1 MRHAI
6 KGLAVAL
13 FASGAAGFGYLPDG
27 YDSLDNPGGYGYESF
42 AGYCAIDGNDAGLGE
57 GDEGRTDYADVSV
70 SACATMCE
78 ESTDCTAF
86 MFFPDIS
93 GPGYCAIF
101 TVEGING
108 AEYDESSDVLCY
120 I

>member
-70 SACATMCE
+70 SACG
-78 ESTDCTAF
+78 F
-86 MFFPDIS
+86 HVLS
-93 GPGYCAIF
+93 GYFRPWILRHLYRRG
-101 TVEGING
+101 
-108 AEYDESSDVLCY
+108 DQRR
-120 I
+120 